1 MVPSLAQAV
10 PVAVPSK
17 RCRRDRGAF
26 TMIELL
32 VVVGIVGI
40 LVGLLLPGLAYAR
53 FRSRVTSCAN
63 NFRQWGIAVN
73 LYANEDPKGR
83 LPAYT
88 MKVTDFAGYGDLLPW
103 MVSRATATNLGRFGV
118 TVPLW
123 FCPARPGDLQRVKDN
138 MAAIRPGWTLGSLE
152 DLTEYWAWEV
162 GKDRKGNPRSF
173 AVIEY
178 NWFIP
183 RPLEGTSA
191 RYPDP
196 AVVRCRIPDGWPSR
210 LEDPSGSVQPILTD
224 AIGGGWNEAKTEVG
238 SFFHGH
244 EFPWLFPRDIN
255 ALFVDGHV
263 ETRAKK
269 QLRWQIAVAGSRDL
283 VIPY

>member
-1 MVPSLAQAV
+1 MHPSH
-10 PVAVPSK
+10 SK
-17 RCRRDRGAF
+17 AHRSAF
-26 TMIELL
+26 TLVELL
-32 VVVGIVGI
+32 VVVGIIGI
-40 LVGLLLPGLAYAR
+40 LAGLLLPSLAYAR

-103 MVSRATATNLGRFGV
+103 MVARETGTNLGRFGV

-123 FCPARPGDLQRVKDN
+123 FCPARPATLQRVKDN
-138 MAAIRPGWTLGSLE
+138 MAWVRPGWTLGSLE
-152 DLTEYWAWEV
+152 DLTEYWAWIA
-162 GKDRKGNPRSF
+162 GKDPKGNRRSF

-196 AVVRCRIPDGWPSR
+196 AVVRSRIPDGWPSR
-210 LEDPSGSVQPILTD
+210 LEDPSGAVQPIMTD
-224 AIGGGWNEAKTEVG
+224 MIYGGWNEAKTALKIESG
-238 SFFHGH
+238 SFAGGH
-244 EFPWLFPRDIN
+244 QFPRLFLRNIN

-263 ETRAKK
+263 ETRATK
-269 QLRWQIAVAGSRDL
+269 QLLWQFETGDSQPA